1 MKLHEIVDSLIELS
15 THEMPEEARQSL
27 DDAIDHIVSN
37 MTEQELHGVLGKTM
51 MDEIKDLANFDVIG
65 NPPHVWK
72 EEGDEEEIQAIKSM
86 MEGNIAVA

>member
-37 MTEQELHGVLGKTM
+37 MTEQELHGVLDKTM
-51 MDEIKDLANFDVIG
+51 IGEIKDLANF
-65 NPPHVWK
+65 NPHHGGVWK

-86 MEGNIAVA
+86 IEGNIAIA